1 MRTILLALPW
11 LMALSS
17 CTSPPKPPTVDE
29 SRKRPANAA
38 VAVELQACTSDLANT
53 RILASESARAA
64 KISAAVA
71 AGLAQQQAIAA
82 QQKTLPDTRNTLYTV
97 TFAFGSAKV
106 SLTDAE
112 AAQLAE
118 ETRTAP
124 LVLLRGRTDGVSESV
139 AESRIARDR
148 ANAVRDYL
156 VQAGVDPARIR
167 STWQPVGDHAVE
179 NGSAGGRAL
188 NRRVEIEVY
197 RVAPHVVAFASP
209 ASM

>member
-11 LMALSS
+11 LMALAS

-82 QQKTLPDTRNTLYTV
+82 QAKALPDLRNTLYTV

-106 SLTDAE
+106 SLPDAE

-124 LVLLRGRTDGVSESV
+124 LVLLRGRTDGVAESA
-139 AESRIARDR
+139 AESRIARER

-197 RVAPHVVAFASP
+197 RVAPRVAAFASP